1 MKKYYALYK
10 KQFILGPAFKLA
22 EAILELLVPLVMA
35 KIIDVGIKNGDVP
48 YIIKMGLLMASLGIL
63 GLLCAIVCQYSAA
76 VAQQGVGTEIRND
89 MFKKINSFAQSDI
102 DAFSS
107 SSLIT
112 RITNDVN
119 QIQSG
124 VAMFI
129 RLMFRSP
136 FLIAG
141 SLIMAMKLDLKM
153 SIIFFAAGLLVSLIM
168 YYVLTKSLPLYK
180 VIQKVLD
187 KVSLVVKENLSGVRV
202 IRAFSKSNHEKE
214 RFGDKNDELTR
225 INFRVGSLSA
235 LLNPMTFAVMNLA
248 IVILLYFGGKNV
260 YSGELSQ
267 GKIIALISYM
277 TQILLSIIVFA
288 NVIVVFTK
296 ALASVQRVKEVLDAE
311 PSIKDDD
318 AAYQNGDEA
327 ATAVEFIDV
336 SYAFPKS
343 DENALSNI
351 SFTAEKGETIGIIG
365 GTGAGKSTLV
375 NLIPRFSDVKN
386 GSVKVFGHDV
396 RDCKFGYLRHV
407 IHVVPQKSNLFSGT
421 IKDNLLMGDRSADD
435 RDIDFALKVS
445 QSAEFVSK
453 LKDGTNTLIEEK
465 SKNLS
470 GGQKQR
476 LCIARA
482 IMGHPRILIFDDS
495 SSALDFAT
503 DAALRKALKENLND
517 TTVFLVSQRVNT
529 VKNADKILVLDD
541 GELVATGTHKELYK
555 TNEVYRD
562 ICLSQLSEKEVASV

>member
-1 MKKYYALYK
+1 M
-10 KQFILGPAFKLA
+10 
-22 EAILELLVPLVMA
+22 
-35 KIIDVGIKNGDVP
+35 
-48 YIIKMGLLMASLGIL
+48 
-63 GLLCAIVCQYSAA
+63 
-76 VAQQGVGTEIRND
+76 
-89 MFKKINSFAQSDI
+89 
-102 DAFSS
+102 
-107 SSLIT
+107 
-112 RITNDVN
+112 
-119 QIQSG
+119 
-124 VAMFI
+124 
-129 RLMFRSP
+129 
-136 FLIAG
+136 
-141 SLIMAMKLDLKM
+141 
-153 SIIFFAAGLLVSLIM
+153 
-168 YYVLTKSLPLYK
+168 
-180 VIQKVLD
+180 
-187 KVSLVVKENLSGVRV
+187 
-202 IRAFSKSNHEKE
+202 
-214 RFGDKNDELTR
+214 
-225 INFRVGSLSA
+225 
-235 LLNPMTFAVMNLA
+235 
-248 IVILLYFGGKNV
+248 
-260 YSGELSQ
+260 
-267 GKIIALISYM
+267 
-277 TQILLSIIVFA
+277 
-288 NVIVVFTK
+288 
-296 ALASVQRVKEVLDAE
+296 DAE

-327 ATAVEFIDV
+327 SAAVEFTDV

-375 NLIPRFSDVKN
+375 NLIPRFSDVKS

>member
-214 RFGDKNDELTR
+214 RFGDKNDELTK

-296 ALASVQRVKEVLDAE
+296 ALASVQ
-311 PSIKDDD
+311 SIKDDD
-318 AAYQNGDEA
+318 AVYQNGDESA
-327 ATAVEFIDV
+327 AAVEFTDV

-343 DENALSNI
+343 DENSLSNI

>member
-214 RFGDKNDELTR
+214 RFGDKNDELTK

-318 AAYQNGDEA
+318 AAYQNGDES
-327 ATAVEFIDV
+327 ATAVEFTDV

-343 DENALSNI
+343 D
-351 SFTAEKGETIGIIG
+351 EKGETIGIIG